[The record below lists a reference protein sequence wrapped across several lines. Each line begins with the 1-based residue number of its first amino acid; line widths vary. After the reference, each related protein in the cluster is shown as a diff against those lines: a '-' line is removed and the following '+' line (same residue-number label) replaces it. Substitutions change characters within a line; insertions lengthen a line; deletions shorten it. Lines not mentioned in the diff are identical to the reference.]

1 MDKQLSRR
9 RVLQSA
15 GIAGLAGVLAGGT
28 TNKALSKER
37 KRTSG
42 GLEKPDVLVPKV
54 MGKDTI
60 SSNVS
65 DDGLALTILFDSL
78 SIARDSTIETTF
90 TTTKATTIE
99 IPLKAYDD
107 KLIGFFIVLRGHI
120 DKDDRTRAAV
130 MLDLG
135 GNVQAIEFPYGKEL
149 NEDFQREFFTL
160 IPTVQEKVD
169 DDIVA
174 RPFKL
179 WRFMSSFLLSVHR
192 QTQKD
197 EAAITIDSLDIELA
211 FYHHG
216 GRAKRAKE

>member
-1 MDKQLSRR
+1 MDNQLSRR
-9 RVLQSA
+9 SVLQSA

-28 TNKALSKER
+28 RKALARESNRAK
-37 KRTSG
+37 G
-42 GLEKPDVLVPKV
+42 GLEKPEVLVPKV
-54 MGKDTI
+54 MDKDTI

-78 SIARDSTIETTF
+78 SIARESTRDTTF

-99 IPLKAYDD
+99 IPLKSYGDT
-107 KLIGFFIVLRGHI
+107 LIGFFIVLRGHI

-135 GNVQAIEFPYGKEL
+135 GNVQSIEFPYGKEL

-169 DDIVA
+169 DNIIV
-174 RPFKL
+174 RPFDL
-179 WRFMSSFLLSVHR
+179 SRFMSSFLLSVHR

-197 EAAITIDSLDIELA
+197 EAAITIDSLNIELA

-216 GRAKRAKE
+216 GREKRADN